1 MDIIPVIDILNNQV
15 VKAIKGNR
23 NSYKS
28 INYKLY
34 NSTEPRDI
42 IYQIVNRYKPKTIY
56 IADLSAIL
64 MHKID
69 KNLYKSIFEAF
80 PKINFW
86 VDSGKCKISLT
97 RKHINYYPVICSE
110 SSTRFSPT
118 SNKSHKC
125 IYSFDFM
132 GKLLGHKPIHKYE
145 RVEPSKIII
154 MDLLQVGSDKKINY
168 NLAKKIIRKNN
179 KDYYIAGGVKSI
191 LDIKKAATLGARG
204 VLIST
209 ILHENKLRKI
219 FIQKEKTSL

>member
-125 IYSFDFM
+125 IYSFDSWPSVRWSGPLLPRRKALCHDVWDKSNGNHTGCEESI
-132 GKLLGHKPIHKYE
+132 GK
-145 RVEPSKIII
+145 
-154 MDLLQVGSDKKINY
+154 
-168 NLAKKIIRKNN
+168 
-179 KDYYIAGGVKSI
+179 
-191 LDIKKAATLGARG
+191 
-204 VLIST
+204 
-209 ILHENKLRKI
+209 
-219 FIQKEKTSL
+219 